1 MVVVL
6 IANGFEEIEA
16 LTPVDL
22 LRRAGLE
29 VRTVGVNG
37 LIATGAH
44 KVNIFCD
51 DLPEDIDLTKVTMA
65 IFPGGMPGA
74 INLDASPFADE
85 VIETVMK
92 NGGRLAAICAAPL
105 VFGRRDLLKGKKA
118 TCYPGFENELV
129 GATVVDKSVV
139 TDGNITTARGMGVA
153 TEFALELISLTC
165 GEEVAK
171 NISSGICRENAKRPE
186 EKRKSKADLASAME
200 DELTDEIRKTLD
212 DTKFYDAV
220 KIVMRNGAASTA
232 LVQRGL
238 SIGYGRAARYIDAM
252 EALGIVSAFN
262 GQRPRDVILTQEEC
276 ELRLSEISKKLK
288 SET

>member
-1 MVVVL
+1 MVIVL

-16 LTPVDL
+16 LTPVDM

-51 DLPEDIDLTKVTMA
+51 DIPEEIDLDKVTMA

-74 INLDASPFADE
+74 ANLDASPFTDS
-85 VIETVMK
+85 VIEAVTK

-105 VFGRRDLLKGKKA
+105 VFGRRGLLQGKKA
-118 TCYPGFENELV
+118 TCYPGFENELT
-129 GATVVDKSVV
+129 GAAVVDKSVV

-153 TEFALELISLTC
+153 AEFSLELISLTC

-171 NISSGICRENAKRPE
+171 NISNGICRENAKRPA
-186 EKRKSKADLASAME
+186 KKKSSVDLASAME
-200 DELTDEIRKTLD
+200 EKLTDEIRNTLD

-220 KIVMRNGAASTA
+220 KIVMKNGAASTA
-232 LVQRGL
+232 LIQRGL
-238 SIGYGRAARYIDAM
+238 SIGYGRAARFIDAM
-252 EALGIVSAFN
+252 EALGIVTAFN
-262 GQRPRDVILTQEEC
+262 GQRPREVILTQEEC
-276 ELRLSEISKKLK
+276 DLRLSEISKMLK

>member
-1 MVVVL
+1 MVIVL

-16 LTPVDL
+16 LTPVDM

-51 DLPEDIDLTKVTMA
+51 DLPEEIDLDKVTMA

-74 INLDASPFADE
+74 TNLDASPFTDE
-85 VIETVMK
+85 VIEAVTK

-105 VFGRRDLLKGKKA
+105 VFGRRGLLQGKKA
-118 TCYPGFENELV
+118 TCYPGFENELT
-129 GATVVDKSVV
+129 GADVVDKSVI

-153 TEFALELISLTC
+153 AEFALELISLTC
-165 GEEVAK
+165 GEEAAK
-171 NISSGICRENAKRPE
+171 NISNGICRESAKRPAKKKE
-186 EKRKSKADLASAME
+186 INANLALAME
-200 DELTDEIRKTLD
+200 EQLTDEVKKALD

-220 KIVMRNGAASTA
+220 KIVMRNGSASTA
-232 LVQRGL
+232 LIQRGL
-238 SIGYGRAARYIDAM
+238 SIGYGRAARFIDAM
-252 EALGIVSAFN
+252 EALGIVTAFN
-262 GQRPRDVILTQEEC
+262 GQRPREVIMTQEEC
-276 ELRLSEISKKLK
+276 DLRLSEISKMLK